1 MTDKDSVSLDFL
13 ASFGDAWNA
22 HDVDA
27 IMAHMSADCVF
38 QPSVGEHEDGARYE
52 GAAATRKGVER
63 FFELNPD
70 AHFEAVSAFVAGNR
84 GVSEWI
90 YSGTRADGSK
100 LRVLGCDVFTFAG
113 GKIKVKNA
121 FRKQRP

>member
-1 MTDKDSVSLDFL
+1 MADRDTVSLEFL
-13 ASFGDAWNA
+13 ASFGAAWNA
-22 HDVDA
+22 HDVDD
-27 IMAHMSADCVF
+27 IMAHMTEDCLF
-38 QPSVGEHEDGARYE
+38 QTSVGEQEDGARYE
-52 GAAATRKGVER
+52 GALATRRGVMR

-70 AHFEAVSAFVAGNR
+70 AHFEAVSAFVAGHR

-90 YSGTRADGSK
+90 FSGTRADGSK
-100 LRVLGCDVFTFAG
+100 LRVLGCDVFTFAK